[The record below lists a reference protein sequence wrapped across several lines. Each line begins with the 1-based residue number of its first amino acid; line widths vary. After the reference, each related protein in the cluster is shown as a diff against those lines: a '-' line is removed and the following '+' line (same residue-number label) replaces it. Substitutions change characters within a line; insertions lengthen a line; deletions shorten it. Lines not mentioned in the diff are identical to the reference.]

1 MATQKKFVVKNG
13 LISQSNVDITGNITV
28 SGTVDGRDISTD
40 GTKLDGIPA
49 AANVYT
55 DANVNTYLGAN
66 GYGTSASIIAS
77 ITASAPA
84 TLDTLNDFSLQTKIY
99 KIYVEKKLG
108 NILDFLKVIKGNKDW
123 INQMTI
129 EIKKNNK

>member
-28 SGTVDGRDISTD
+28 SGTVDGRNISAD

-84 TLDTLNDFSLQTKIY
+84 TLDTLNELAAALNDDANFSTTVTNQIATKATLAEAIDEATALS
-99 KIYVEKKLG
+99 IALG
-108 NILDFLKVIKGNKDW
+108 
-123 INQMTI
+123 
-129 EIKKNNK
+129 

>member
-28 SGTVDGRDISTD
+28 SGTVDGRNISTD
-40 GTKLDGIPA
+40 GTKLDNVATG
-49 AANVYT
+49 ANVYT

-84 TLDTLNDFSLQTKIY
+84 TLDTLNELAAALNDDANFSTTITNQIATKATLAEAIDEATALS
-99 KIYVEKKLG
+99 IALG
-108 NILDFLKVIKGNKDW
+108 
-123 INQMTI
+123 
-129 EIKKNNK
+129 

>member
-28 SGTVDGRDISTD
+28 SGTVDGRNISTD

-49 AANVYT
+49 GANVYT
-55 DANVNTYLGAN
+55 DSNVNTYLGAN

-84 TLDTLNDFSLQTKIY
+84 TLDTLNELAAALNDDANFSTTVTNQIATKATLAEAIDEATALS
-99 KIYVEKKLG
+99 IALG
-108 NILDFLKVIKGNKDW
+108 
-123 INQMTI
+123 
-129 EIKKNNK
+129 

>member
-28 SGTVDGRDISTD
+28 SGTVDGRNISTD
-40 GTKLDGIPA
+40 GTKLDNITAG
-49 AANVYT
+49 ANVYT

-84 TLDTLNDFSLQTKIY
+84 TLDTLNELAAALNDDANFSTTVTNQIATKATLAEAIDEATALS
-99 KIYVEKKLG
+99 IALG
-108 NILDFLKVIKGNKDW
+108 
-123 INQMTI
+123 
-129 EIKKNNK
+129 

>member
-84 TLDTLNDFSLQTKIY
+84 TLDTLNELAAALNDDANFSTTVTNQIATKATLAEAIDEATALS
-99 KIYVEKKLG
+99 IALG
-108 NILDFLKVIKGNKDW
+108 
-123 INQMTI
+123 
-129 EIKKNNK
+129 

>member
-28 SGTVDGRDISTD
+28 SGTVDGRNISTD

-84 TLDTLNDFSLQTKIY
+84 TLDTLNELAAALNDDANFSTTVTNQIATKATLAEAIDEATALS
-99 KIYVEKKLG
+99 IALG
-108 NILDFLKVIKGNKDW
+108 
-123 INQMTI
+123 
-129 EIKKNNK
+129 